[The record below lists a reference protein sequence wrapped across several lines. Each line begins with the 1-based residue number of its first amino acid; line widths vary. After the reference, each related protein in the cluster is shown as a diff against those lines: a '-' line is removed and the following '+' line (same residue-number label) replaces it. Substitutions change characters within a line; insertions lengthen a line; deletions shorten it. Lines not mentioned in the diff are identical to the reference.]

1 MPPHTLDST
10 ILICDDSITN
20 TLLLEAI
27 LTGEGYNKVTR
38 LTQPTQVT
46 AELSSGHYDLLLLDI
61 EMPEMDGFEVMSEI
75 RRLGVVDE
83 LFPIVILT
91 GRQDAETRNRALT
104 QGAADF
110 ICKPFDETETLLRI
124 RNALKIYAAY
134 NLESS
139 RSEVLEQLV
148 EQRTQELSKAA
159 DVFIARLARAGE
171 LKDDDTGKH
180 VLRVGK
186 YAHHLAKLLG
196 LPPHICFMIEKAA
209 PLHDLGKI
217 GIADDILLKPS
228 KLTEAERDI
237 MNRHTYI
244 GANLLDDHDSLLVQ
258 MAAAIALSH
267 HEWWD
272 GSGYPKGLSGEA
284 IPIEGRITAICDV
297 FDALTSERPYK
308 HAWTTTAALAEIQR
322 LSAKQFDPQLVQ
334 LFSENIGKIL
344 ELQASYSD
352 GPHSAAAEH
361 CIHDLPLHDL
371 SQPQADF
378 PTMVTQRAGMSGYAG
393 QPPASAS
400 RGT

>member
-1 MPPHTLDST
+1 MPLHTLDST

-27 LTGEGYNKVTR
+27 LKGEGYSKVTR
-38 LTQPTQVT
+38 LTQPTQVS
-46 AELSSGHYDLLLLDI
+46 AELSRGNYDLLLLDI
-61 EMPEMDGFEVMSEI
+61 EMPEMDGFQVMSEI
-75 RRLGVVDE
+75 RQQGVVDE

-110 ICKPFDETETLLRI
+110 ISKPFDETETLLRI

-134 NLESS
+134 HEETH
-139 RSEVLEQLV
+139 RSEQLEQLV
-148 EQRTQELSKAA
+148 AQRTQELSKAA
-159 DVFIARLARAGE
+159 DVFIGRLARAGE
-171 LKDDDTGKH
+171 LKDDETGKH

-186 YAHHLAKLLG
+186 YAHQLASLFG
-196 LPPHICFMIEKAA
+196 LPQDICFMIEKAA

-217 GIADDILLKPS
+217 GIADEILLKPG

-237 MNRHTYI
+237 MKRHTYI
-244 GANLLDDHDSLLVQ
+244 GANLLDDHNSVLVQ

-272 GSGYPKGLSGEA
+272 GSGYPKGLAAEA
-284 IPIEGRITAICDV
+284 IPVEGRITAICDV

-308 HAWTTTAALAEIQR
+308 HAWTPTAALAEIQR

-334 LFSENIGKIL
+334 LFAENINKIL
-344 ELQASYSD
+344 ELKASYSD
-352 GPHSAAAEH
+352 EPLSTAAANSAQGIPLH
-361 CIHDLPLHDL
+361 ALPLHAL

-378 PTMVTQRAGMSGYAG
+378 PTTVT
-393 QPPASAS
+393 
-400 RGT
+400 

>member
-1 MPPHTLDST
+1 MPPHTLDSS

-27 LTGEGYNKVTR
+27 LKSEGYNKVTR
-38 LTQPTQVT
+38 LTQPCQVT
-46 AELSSGHYDLLLLDI
+46 SELSNGNYDLLLLDI
-61 EMPEMDGFEVMSEI
+61 EMPEMDGFEVMAEI
-75 RRLGVVDE
+75 RQQGVVDD

-134 NLESS
+134 NLEAN
-139 RSEVLEQLV
+139 RSEQLEQLV
-148 EQRTQELSKAA
+148 EQRTQELSNAA

-171 LKDDDTGKH
+171 LKDDETGKH

-186 YAHHLAKLLG
+186 YAHQLASLLG
-196 LPPHICFMIEKAA
+196 LPQNICFMIEKAA

-217 GIADDILLKPS
+217 GIADAILLKPG

-237 MNRHTYI
+237 MKRHTYI
-244 GANLLDDHDSLLVQ
+244 GANLLDDHNSLLVQ

-272 GSGYPKGLSGEA
+272 GSGYPKGVAGEA

-308 HAWTTTAALAEIQR
+308 HAWTSAAALAEIQN
-322 LSAKQFDPQLVQ
+322 LSGKQFDPQLVQ
-334 LFSENIGKIL
+334 LFTDNVDSLLAIKAN
-344 ELQASYSD
+344 YSD
-352 GPHSAAAEH
+352 EAQPLSSTHSAVDTPLH
-361 CIHDLPLHDL
+361 TLPLHAL
-371 SQPQADF
+371 CQPQ
-378 PTMVTQRAGMSGYAG
+378 PG
-393 QPPASAS
+393 ASNTVS
-400 RGT
+400 